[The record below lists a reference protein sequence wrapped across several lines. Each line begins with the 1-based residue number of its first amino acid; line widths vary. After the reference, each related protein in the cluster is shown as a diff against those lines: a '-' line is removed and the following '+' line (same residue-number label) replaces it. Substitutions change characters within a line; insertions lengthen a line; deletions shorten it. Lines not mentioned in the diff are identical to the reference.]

1 MLSPSTESTTKKS
14 KSAKEFEEKVLLLTE
29 KALYVCSYNYSLE
42 KVIQFKR
49 LALETITS
57 IQMGEYILST
67 LTPAS
72 RSEDQ
77 NYGIILSYLTEGE
90 LVRWNTGSIQN
101 KSLIALNIQPNE
113 TTHTATIIEGAT
125 SSSDSSSEDDD
136 DDDGFNK
143 ISTITFKA
151 VRYNI
156 LGELDGEVETCK
168 QQIHSMVK
176 AIQKASGHQE
186 KDFIIQKP
194 IIR

>member
-1 MLSPSTESTTKKS
+1 MRLIILRS
-14 KSAKEFEEKVLLLTE
+14 KSPKEFEEKVLLLTE
-29 KALYVCSYNYSLE
+29 KALYICSYNYSLE

-49 LALETITS
+49 LALETLVA

-72 RSEDQ
+72 RSADQ

-101 KSLIALNIQPNE
+101 KSLGALNIQQQGDSG
-113 TTHTATIIEGAT
+113 TTTITEG
-125 SSSDSSSEDDD
+125 SSSEEEEEEDEE
-136 DDDGFNK
+136 NK

-168 QQIHSMVK
+168 QQIQGMVK
-176 AIQKASGHQE
+176 AITETSGH
-186 KDFIIQKP
+186 KDEDFVVQKS